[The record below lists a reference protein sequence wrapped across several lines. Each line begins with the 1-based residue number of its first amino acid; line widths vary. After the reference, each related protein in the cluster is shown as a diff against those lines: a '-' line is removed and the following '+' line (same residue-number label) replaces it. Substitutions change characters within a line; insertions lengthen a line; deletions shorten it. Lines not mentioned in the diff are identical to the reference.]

1 MILIVDD
8 EVKIANV
15 LNNYLLKSGYE
26 TKMLHDGNDV
36 MKAIEEKTPD
46 LVLLDV
52 MLPNID
58 GLTLCK
64 EIKEKYNFPVILV
77 TARRDEIDRIMGLEI
92 GADDYVCKPFS
103 PKEVVARVKARLR
116 SLTPHAQISHVQN
129 SHSNTPID
137 GLNIDFEEKVVWFHE
152 ERLDLTPVEYRLL
165 ITLLQK
171 PGFAVS
177 REKLLDEIYEDKRIV
192 GDRTVDSHVK
202 NLRKKF
208 QKIKPETNLFKS
220 VYKRGYKLEEHN
232 I

>member
-36 MKAIEEKTPD
+36 MKTIEENPPE

-116 SLTPHAQISHVQN
+116 VPASIQSPTIQN
-129 SHSNTPID
+129 NANNTPIE
-137 GLNIDFEEKVVWFHE
+137 GLCIDFEEKVVWFHE

-220 VYKRGYKLEEHN
+220 VYKRGYKLEES
-232 I
+232 II

>member
-26 TKMLHDGNDV
+26 TKMLHDGIDV
-36 MKAIEEKTPD
+36 MKAIEEQTPE

-52 MLPNID
+52 MLPNVD

-116 SLTPHAQISHVQN
+116 TTSPINTPSSAPN
-129 SHSNTPID
+129 NTPIE
-137 GLNIDFEEKVVWFHE
+137 GLSIDFEEKVVWFYD

-220 VYKRGYKLEEHN
+220 VYKRGYKLEEN
-232 I
+232 IA

>member
-36 MKAIEEKTPD
+36 MKTIEENPPE

-52 MLPNID
+52 MLPNVD

-116 SLTPHAQISHVQN
+116 VPTSIQPPTIQN
-129 SHSNTPID
+129 NANNTPIE
-137 GLNIDFEEKVVWFHE
+137 GLSIDFEEKVVWFHE

-220 VYKRGYKLEEHN
+220 VYKLEES
-232 I
+232 II

>member
-36 MKAIEEKTPD
+36 MKTIEENPPE

-116 SLTPHAQISHVQN
+116 VPTSIQPPTIQN
-129 SHSNTPID
+129 NANNTPIE
-137 GLNIDFEEKVVWFHE
+137 GLSIDFEEKVVWFHE

-220 VYKRGYKLEEHN
+220 VYKRGYKLEES
-232 I
+232 II

>member
-26 TKMLHDGNDV
+26 TKMLHDGIDV
-36 MKAIEEKTPD
+36 MKAIEEQTPE

-52 MLPNID
+52 MLPNVD

-116 SLTPHAQISHVQN
+116 TTSPINTPSSAPN
-129 SHSNTPID
+129 NTPIE
-137 GLNIDFEEKVVWFHE
+137 GLSIDFEEKVVWFYD

-208 QKIKPETNLFKS
+208 QKIDPETNLFKS
-220 VYKRGYKLEEHN
+220 VYKRGYKLEEN
-232 I
+232 IA

>member
-15 LNNYLLKSGYE
+15 LNNYLSKSGYE

-36 MKAIEEKTPD
+36 MKAIEEKTPE
-46 LVLLDV
+46 LILLDV

-77 TARRDEIDRIMGLEI
+77 TARRDEIDRVMGLEI

-116 SLTPHAQISHVQN
+116 TTNNNASSNSSTHNTQIE
-129 SHSNTPID
+129 
-137 GLNIDFEEKVVWFHE
+137 GLNIDFEEKVVWFYE

-208 QKIKPETNLFKS
+208 QKIKPESNLFKS
-220 VYKRGYKLEEHN
+220 VYKRGYKLEESVA
-232 I
+232 

>member
-26 TKMLHDGNDV
+26 TKMIHDGNDV
-36 MKAIEEKTPD
+36 MKAIEENNPE

-52 MLPNID
+52 MLPNVD

-116 SLTPHAQISHVQN
+116 TTTAQISTI
-129 SHSNTPID
+129 NTTNNNTAID

-220 VYKRGYKLEEHN
+220 VYKRGYKLEEHS

>member
-15 LNNYLLKSGYE
+15 LNNYLSKSGYE

-36 MKAIEEKTPD
+36 MKAIEEKTPE
-46 LVLLDV
+46 LILLDV

-116 SLTPHAQISHVQN
+116 TTNNNASSNSSPH
-129 SHSNTPID
+129 NTPIE
-137 GLNIDFEEKVVWFHE
+137 GLNIDFEEKVVWFYE

-208 QKIKPETNLFKS
+208 QKIKPESNLFKS
-220 VYKRGYKLEEHN
+220 VYKRGYKLEESVA
-232 I
+232 

>member
-1 MILIVDD
+1 M
-8 EVKIANV
+8 
-15 LNNYLLKSGYE
+15 
-26 TKMLHDGNDV
+26 
-36 MKAIEEKTPD
+36 
-46 LVLLDV
+46 
-52 MLPNID
+52 
-58 GLTLCK
+58 
-64 EIKEKYNFPVILV
+64 V

-116 SLTPHAQISHVQN
+116 TTSPINTPSSAPN
-129 SHSNTPID
+129 NTPIE
-137 GLNIDFEEKVVWFHE
+137 GLSIDFEEKVVWFYDD
-152 ERLDLTPVEYRLL
+152 RLDLTPVEYRLL

-220 VYKRGYKLEEHN
+220 VYKRGYKLEEN
-232 I
+232 IA

>member
-36 MKAIEEKTPD
+36 MKTIEENPPE
-46 LVLLDV
+46 LILLDV

-116 SLTPHAQISHVQN
+116 VPTSIQSPTIKNNVN
-129 SHSNTPID
+129 NTPIE
-137 GLNIDFEEKVVWFHE
+137 GLCIDFEEKVVWFHE

-220 VYKRGYKLEEHN
+220 VYKRGYKLEES
-232 I
+232 II

>member
-15 LNNYLLKSGYE
+15 LNNYLSKSGYE

-36 MKAIEEKTPD
+36 MKAIEENTPE
-46 LVLLDV
+46 LILLDV

-77 TARRDEIDRIMGLEI
+77 TARRDEIDRVMGLEI

-116 SLTPHAQISHVQN
+116 TTNNNASSN
-129 SHSNTPID
+129 SSTHNTPIE
-137 GLNIDFEEKVVWFHE
+137 GLNIDFEEKVVWFYE

-208 QKIKPETNLFKS
+208 QKIKPESNLFKS
-220 VYKRGYKLEEHN
+220 VYKRGYKLEESVA
-232 I
+232 

>member
-15 LNNYLLKSGYE
+15 LNNYLVKSGYK
-26 TKMLHDGNDV
+26 TRMIHDGNDV
-36 MKAIEEKTPD
+36 MKEIERETPQ

-77 TARRDEIDRIMGLEI
+77 TARHEEIDRIMGLEI
-92 GADDYVCKPFS
+92 GADDYICKPFS

-116 SLTPHAQISHVQN
+116 NNIIIPMGQKKESHIEGI
-129 SHSNTPID
+129 HID
-137 GLNIDFEEKVVWFHE
+137 SEEKLVWYFE

-171 PGFAVS
+171 PGFTVS
-177 REKLLDEIYEDKRIV
+177 REKLLDEIYEDKRVV

-208 QKIKPETNLFKS
+208 QKVKPEINLFKS
-220 VYKRGYKLEEHN
+220 VYKRGYKLEV
-232 I
+232 

>member
-36 MKAIEEKTPD
+36 MKTIEENPPE

-52 MLPNID
+52 MLPNVD

-116 SLTPHAQISHVQN
+116 VPTSIQSPTIQN
-129 SHSNTPID
+129 NANNTPIE
-137 GLNIDFEEKVVWFHE
+137 GLSIDFEEKVVWFHE

-220 VYKRGYKLEEHN
+220 VYKRGYKLEES
-232 I
+232 II

>member
-36 MKAIEEKTPD
+36 MKTIEENPPE
-46 LVLLDV
+46 LILLDV

-116 SLTPHAQISHVQN
+116 VPTSIQSPTIKNNAN
-129 SHSNTPID
+129 NTPIE
-137 GLNIDFEEKVVWFHE
+137 GLYIDFEEKVVWFHE

-220 VYKRGYKLEEHN
+220 VYKRGYKLEES
-232 I
+232 II

>member
-26 TKMLHDGNDV
+26 TKMVHDGNDV
-36 MKAIEEKTPD
+36 MRVIEENQPE

-52 MLPNID
+52 MLPNVD

-64 EIKEKYNFPVILV
+64 EIKEKYSFPVILV

-116 SLTPHAQISHVQN
+116 SNIPIN
-129 SHSNTPID
+129 NNFKSNTVID
-137 GLNIDFEEKVVWFHE
+137 GLGIDTEERIVWFHNE
-152 ERLDLTPVEYRLL
+152 KLDLTPVEYRLL
-165 ITLLQK
+165 MTLMQK
-171 PGFAVS
+171 PGSVVS

-208 QKIKPETNLFKS
+208 QKIKPEINLFKS
-220 VYKRGYKLEEHN
+220 VYKRGYKLEEHDV
-232 I
+232 

>member
-26 TKMLHDGNDV
+26 TKMLHDGIDV
-36 MKAIEEKTPD
+36 MKAIKEQTPE

-52 MLPNID
+52 MLPNVD

-116 SLTPHAQISHVQN
+116 TTSPINTPSSAPN
-129 SHSNTPID
+129 NTPIE
-137 GLNIDFEEKVVWFHE
+137 GLSIDFEEKVVWFYD

-220 VYKRGYKLEEHN
+220 VYKRGYKLEEN
-232 I
+232 IA

>member
-15 LNNYLLKSGYE
+15 LNNYLSKSGYE

-36 MKAIEEKTPD
+36 MKAIEENTPE
-46 LVLLDV
+46 LILLDV

-77 TARRDEIDRIMGLEI
+77 TARRDEIDRVMGLEI

-116 SLTPHAQISHVQN
+116 TSNNNASSN
-129 SHSNTPID
+129 SSAHNTPIE
-137 GLNIDFEEKVVWFHE
+137 GLNIDFEEKVVWFYE

-171 PGFAVS
+171 PGFA
-177 REKLLDEIYEDKRIV
+177 DEQ
-192 GDRTVDSHVK
+192 
-202 NLRKKF
+202 RKT
-208 QKIKPETNLFKS
+208 I
-220 VYKRGYKLEEHN
+220 G
-232 I
+232 

>member
-36 MKAIEEKTPD
+36 MKTIEENPPE

-52 MLPNID
+52 MLPNVD

-116 SLTPHAQISHVQN
+116 VPTSIQPPTIQN
-129 SHSNTPID
+129 NANNTPIE
-137 GLNIDFEEKVVWFHE
+137 GLSIDFEEKVVWFHE

-220 VYKRGYKLEEHN
+220 VYKRGYKLEES
-232 I
+232 II

>member
-15 LNNYLLKSGYE
+15 LNNYLSKSGYE

-36 MKAIEEKTPD
+36 MKAIEENTPE
-46 LVLLDV
+46 LILLDV

-77 TARRDEIDRIMGLEI
+77 TARRDEIDRVMGLEI

-116 SLTPHAQISHVQN
+116 TSNNNASSN
-129 SHSNTPID
+129 SSAHNTPIE
-137 GLNIDFEEKVVWFHE
+137 GLNIDFEEKVVWFYE

-208 QKIKPETNLFKS
+208 QKIKPESNLFKS
-220 VYKRGYKLEEHN
+220 VYKRGYKLEES
-232 I
+232 IA

>member
-36 MKAIEEKTPD
+36 MKTI
-46 LVLLDV
+46 LLDV

-116 SLTPHAQISHVQN
+116 VPTSIQSPTIQN
-129 SHSNTPID
+129 NANNTPIE
-137 GLNIDFEEKVVWFHE
+137 GLCIDFEEKVVWFHE

-220 VYKRGYKLEEHN
+220 VYKRGYKLEES
-232 I
+232 II